1 MTNVWK
7 RYREILQNLKSYQ
20 PLLFYMHIFF
30 VGAATLTLLIVILSS
45 VREL

>member
-7 RYREILQNLKSYQ
+7 RYREILQNLKSHQ
-20 PLLFYMHIFF
+20 PCFLHAHLF

>member
-1 MTNVWK
+1 MTKVWK
-7 RYREILQNLKSYQ
+7 RYREILQNLKSHQ
-20 PLLFYMHIFF
+20 PMLFYMHIFF